1 MHETITLSFKVLEAL
16 NLFYITDLETGLR
29 GQGASTI
36 KIMTELMSYF
46 FFSHWLCLSAKAAD
60 NSKIIKI
67 SLKEYKHKKSNYSN
81 LANI

>member
-1 MHETITLSFKVLEAL
+1 MQSLHHVHETVTLAFKVLEAL

-29 GQGASTI
+29 DQGASTI

-46 FFSHWLCLSAKAAD
+46 FFSHWLCPSAKAAD

-67 SLKEYKHKKSNYSN
+67 SLK
-81 LANI
+81 